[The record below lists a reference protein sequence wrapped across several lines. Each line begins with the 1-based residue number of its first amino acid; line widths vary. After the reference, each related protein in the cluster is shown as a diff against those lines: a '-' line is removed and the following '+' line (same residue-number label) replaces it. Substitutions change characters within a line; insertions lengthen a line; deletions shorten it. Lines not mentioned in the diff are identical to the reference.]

1 MLLKNEYF
9 GKYEL
14 LEKLASGGMAD
25 IYLARYITIDGS
37 SKFVAIK
44 RILPHLSKDQAFVN
58 MFKEEAKLAI
68 NLNHNNIV
76 SILDFG
82 YENDQYFLVMDYV
95 EGYTLKQICNE
106 FKKENKSLSVDQIL
120 YLVKEA
126 AAGLDYAHHCTDA
139 KTAAPLNLIHRDMSP
154 QNIMLS
160 FQGSVKI
167 IDFGIAQAGSDEL
180 KDDPGTL
187 KGKFRYMSP
196 EQAESVDL
204 DMRSDLF
211 SLGVILWELLANDH
225 LFSGKNGFNILQK
238 VKQCQIRPISEVNP
252 AIPEDIERIVTKAL
266 SKDRNKRYQTAAELS
281 RDLNRL
287 LNQKYPEFSQQ
298 AFSVFIKISFSK
310 SYKTNR
316 DKLIQYA
323 QLPYEKN
330 KELIVFDPLEIS
342 DTANSRTTEEPEGF
356 GLDLKQVPAS
366 NKEMNFEVLLKEN
379 LVPESVKSLNIEK
392 DYYATSKQHNMAV
405 KPSAWVPPATS
416 TNSDFAES
424 FAKFAILI
432 LIACLG
438 YISINKFVLPKF
450 KGLARLMEVRET
462 KKIEQSSLVDT
473 KPEDSAILPTTYSEK
488 LKNIKVAFINITI
501 AEENPNI
508 KIAING
514 KSILDKPPIF
524 MYPIVADKETVVTA
538 FDPATKKQAEIK
550 LTVATGKSMDVPLI
564 LKPAGN

>member
-37 SKFVAIK
+37 CKFVAIK

-139 KTAAPLNLIHRDMSP
+139 KTGAPLNLIHRDMSP

-225 LFSGKNGFNILQK
+225 LFSGKNEANILQK

-342 DTANSRTTEEPEGF
+342 DTAISGTTEEPEGL

-366 NKEMNFEVLLKEN
+366 NNAMSFEVLLKEN

-392 DYYATSKQHNMAV
+392 DYYAASKQHNMTV
-405 KPSAWVPPATS
+405 KPSSWVAPAAS
-416 TNSDFAES
+416 PNSNFAK
-424 FAKFAILI
+424 KFAISI
-432 LIACLG
+432 LAVCIG
-438 YISINKFVLPKF
+438 YFSMNKFILPKYR
-450 KGLARLMEVRET
+450 GLAQPTEVREI
-462 KKIEQSSLVDT
+462 KKTDESSLADT
-473 KPEDSAILPTTYSEK
+473 KAEDLTILPTTYSEK
-488 LKNIKVAFINITI
+488 LKNVKVAFINITL

-514 KSILDKPPIF
+514 KPILDKPPIF
-524 MYPIVADKETVVTA
+524 MYPIVGDRETVVSA
-538 FDPATKKQAEIK
+538 FDPVSKKQVEIK

-564 LKPAGN
+564 LKPNGN